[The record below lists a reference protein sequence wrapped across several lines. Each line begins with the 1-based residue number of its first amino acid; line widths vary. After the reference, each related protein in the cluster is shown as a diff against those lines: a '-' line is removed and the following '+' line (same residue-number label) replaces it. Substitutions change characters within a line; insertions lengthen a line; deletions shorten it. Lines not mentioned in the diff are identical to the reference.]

1 MIQDSYAKL
10 LSVLIPELESGRVPE
25 ALDEINLFW
34 IRNIDVVQ
42 LYLKAM
48 FSGNESYVFT
58 AATFMDFDD
67 KEHLPF
73 LMIGEKHILDDPLN
87 RYSEIYWRHT
97 PPRYSQSLRLPD
109 LVRQVRL

>member
-87 RYSEIYWRHT
+87 IQRYIIKFPIVMIWSIFIT
-97 PPRYSQSLRLPD
+97 KFG
-109 LVRQVRL
+109 